1 MNTSQDDLEIEEI
14 KTENLYEDIEK
25 RTGGEIY
32 VGVVGPVRT
41 GKSTFIKRFM
51 ELFVIPTIESEYI
64 LKRTKDEL
72 PQASSGK
79 VIMTTEPKFVPNES
93 ITVNV
98 TDDISF
104 KVKMIDCVG
113 YLVDGATGY
122 IEGDSER
129 LVNTPWSQKPI
140 PFTEA
145 ATIGTEKVIKDHST
159 IGIVLTTDGTIT
171 GIDREAYKVGE
182 KEAITKLKEINK
194 PFIVLLNTLVPESD
208 SAISLARQ
216 MEEEYNVRVIPI
228 NALLLNRED
237 ITRIFEEI
245 LYEFPLVEIDIK
257 IPKWVKGL
265 NDDNELK
272 LTLKNNIIKEVKNIE
287 KMQDV
292 YQYVSKIEDENIKSL
307 QVENLNL
314 GKGIGNI
321 NLELKD
327 ELFYQML
334 SKETNLDIKND
345 YELMLTL
352 KEMSKIREKYE
363 KISTALDEV
372 ERKGYG
378 VVVPKIE
385 ELSIEEPE
393 IIKEGNR
400 YGVKL
405 TAKAPSI
412 HMIEA
417 DIKAEVAPIIGT
429 EEQSRDLLNFLVNA
443 SQENMSEIWNTNV
456 FGKTLYELVSD
467 ELVSKLNKMSDSAK
481 ERLGL
486 TLQRVINEGSGNLI
500 CIII

>member
-1 MNTSQDDLEIEEI
+1 
-14 KTENLYEDIEK
+14 
-25 RTGGEIY
+25 
-32 VGVVGPVRT
+32 
-41 GKSTFIKRFM
+41 
-51 ELFVIPTIESEYI
+51 
-64 LKRTKDEL
+64 
-72 PQASSGK
+72 
-79 VIMTTEPKFVPNES
+79 
-93 ITVNV
+93 
-98 TDDISF
+98 
-104 KVKMIDCVG
+104 
-113 YLVDGATGY
+113 
-122 IEGDSER
+122 
-129 LVNTPWSQKPI
+129 
-140 PFTEA
+140 
-145 ATIGTEKVIKDHST
+145 
-159 IGIVLTTDGTIT
+159 
-171 GIDREAYKVGE
+171 
-182 KEAITKLKEINK
+182 
-194 PFIVLLNTLVPESD
+194 
-208 SAISLARQ
+208 
-216 MEEEYNVRVIPI
+216 
-228 NALLLNRED
+228 
-237 ITRIFEEI
+237 
-245 LYEFPLVEIDIK
+245 
-257 IPKWVKGL
+257 
-265 NDDNELK
+265 
-272 LTLKNNIIKEVKNIE
+272 
-287 KMQDV
+287 MQDV

-363 KISTALDEV
+363 KISTSLDEV